1 MKKTTIRIEDNL
13 HKKIMKYLIDKDMSF
28 QEYVMNLID
37 QDMNPKSKPIDGQM
51 SLEDY
56 EDERI

>member
-37 QDMNPKSKPIDGQM
+37 QDMNPKNKPIDGQM